1 MKVKFNQKKYIYPLF
16 VFPFIFLMFYVY
28 NSLGLN
34 TKKEKSV
41 VAEGLQGRL
50 SDPSQQ
56 VVESNLKDK
65 LTTYR
70 ENYRNAEGY
79 TAIQSLSYEKQEA
92 DTFEDLYSIQEKRR
106 LDSLEAA
113 LKSQLYTTDIDKVP
127 ENHYKPEPLSESDQA
142 LLDLINSANQQNID
156 PSPDDAPSPPSEE
169 DPMERMR
176 QQMALIDSFQNASN
190 PEFIEEQKRIAI
202 QEALE
207 KQRLEFLERK
217 SQVEA
222 ANNVSSEF
230 NTLKPTKDK
239 SFIKAIIDEDITGYA
254 GSRIRIR
261 LLEDITVSD
270 QLIEKGTCLY
280 ALING
285 FSAQRV
291 SLNIST
297 IMLNG
302 NIYQINLDVYDIDGL
317 KGLYV
322 PESAFRDFTKDLGTQ
337 TLQGVNVSTGDGA
350 NDLLMSGVGSMFQ
363 STSQAIAKAIRK
375 NKAKIKNSTHIFLID
390 SQELNNQYK

>member
-34 TKKEKSV
+34 TKEEKAV

-79 TAIQSLSYEKQEA
+79 TAIQSLSYEKQEV
-92 DTFEDLYSIQEKRR
+92 DTFEDLYSIHEKRR
-106 LDSLEAA
+106 LDSLEAV
-113 LKSQLYTTDIDKVP
+113 LKSQLYTTDIDKGS

-142 LLDLINSANQQNID
+142 LLDLINSANQQNINT
-156 PSPDDAPSPPSEE
+156 SPDDAPSPPPEE
-169 DPMERMR
+169 DPMETMR

-297 IMLNG
+297 VMLNG

>member
-34 TKKEKSV
+34 TKEEKAV

-56 VVESNLKDK
+56 VVQSNLKDK

-106 LDSLEAA
+106 LDSLEAV
-113 LKSQLYTTDIDKVP
+113 LKSQLYTSDIDKGS

-142 LLDLINSANQQNID
+142 LLDLINSANQQNVD
-156 PSPDDAPSPPSEE
+156 SNTEAPNPPPEE
-169 DPMERMR
+169 DPMETMR

-202 QEALE
+202 QEALD
-207 KQRLEFLERK
+207 KQRLEFLEKK

-270 QLIEKGTCLY
+270 QLIQKGTCLY

-285 FSAQRV
+285 FSAQRA

-297 IMLNG
+297 VMLNG

-390 SQELNNQYK
+390 SQELNN

>member
-1 MKVKFNQKKYIYPLF
+1 
-16 VFPFIFLMFYVY
+16 
-28 NSLGLN
+28 
-34 TKKEKSV
+34 
-41 VAEGLQGRL
+41 
-50 SDPSQQ
+50 
-56 VVESNLKDK
+56 
-65 LTTYR
+65 
-70 ENYRNAEGY
+70 
-79 TAIQSLSYEKQEA
+79 
-92 DTFEDLYSIQEKRR
+92 
-106 LDSLEAA
+106 
-113 LKSQLYTTDIDKVP
+113 
-127 ENHYKPEPLSESDQA
+127 
-142 LLDLINSANQQNID
+142 
-156 PSPDDAPSPPSEE
+156 
-169 DPMERMR
+169 METMR

-207 KQRLEFLERK
+207 KQRLKFLERK

-297 IMLNG
+297 VMLNG

-390 SQELNNQYK
+390 SQELNN

>member
-34 TKKEKSV
+34 SKKEV
-41 VAEGLQGRL
+41 VVTEGLQEQL

-106 LDSLEAA
+106 LDSLEAV
-113 LKSQLYTTDIDKVP
+113 LKSQLYTSDIDKGS

-142 LLDLINSANQQNID
+142 LLDLINSANQENID
-156 PSPDDAPSPPSEE
+156 PSPDDAPNPPPEE
-169 DPMERMR
+169 DPMETMR

-270 QLIEKGTCLY
+270 QLIQKGTCLY

-297 IMLNG
+297 VMLNG

>member
-34 TKKEKSV
+34 TKKEKVV

-106 LDSLEAA
+106 LDSLEAV
-113 LKSQLYTTDIDKVP
+113 LKSQLYTSDIDKGP

-142 LLDLINSANQQNID
+142 LLDLINSANQENID
-156 PSPDDAPSPPSEE
+156 PSPDDAPNPPPEE
-169 DPMERMR
+169 DPMETMR

-270 QLIEKGTCLY
+270 QLIQKGTCLY

-297 IMLNG
+297 VMLNG